1 MHDRAKGRGSFGR
14 MLHEDFKTST
24 STQAARNDKVW
35 NGKSVNPGNI
45 VESTKRYLADWK
57 SIVGGVDDDNPNSR
71 NKPDQRWEKPLPGY
85 LKLNTYAS
93 VDPQSNITGYG
104 WMLRNDAGQFVVVA
118 SIPGRGTFTPRE
130 AEAIAIREALT

>member
-14 MLHEDFKTST
+14 MLHEDFHKHAS
-24 STQAARNDKVW
+24 RNDKVW
-35 NGKSVNPGNI
+35 NGKSANPGNI

-71 NKPDQRWEKPLPGY
+71 NKPDQRWEKPLLGY

-104 WMLRNDAGQFVVVA
+104 WVLRNDAG
-118 SIPGRGTFTPRE
+118 
-130 AEAIAIREALT
+130 